1 MTRALPIDALGTII
15 RIDGSA
21 LTDDAWAATQE
32 VWADARAARPAATPA
47 ETVTA
52 HGAIPV
58 ESMLASLSINVTLAA
73 LRCRAGEVLML
84 HAAGLATPDG
94 RVVALVGPSGRG
106 KTTVSRILGRE
117 FAYVSDESIAI
128 TADGAVVPYRKPLSV
143 IENDGAIK
151 AQRSPHELGLLPLP
165 DAPLRLAALVLLDRD
180 DASRVPSIEQVDL
193 AEGIARLAEQA
204 SYLGRLPEPL
214 GTIARHVDAVGGIHR
229 LRYSDASTLGPS
241 ISELASV
248 EWTPREPGGPDS
260 VPSRLVR
267 QRVNSPVSGVWTP
280 APSAAEFATAPLY
293 QRLPALDALFLDDGR
308 VVLLVQHRSSETRV
322 LVLDGIAPTLWRATA
337 RPVSIAE
344 LVEASLARHGS
355 PSGVDAATVVNA
367 RLEELVS
374 QGVMSRCN
382 TRRH

>member
-1 MTRALPIDALGTII
+1 VTRALAIDAIGTII

-32 VWADARAARPAATPA
+32 VWADALAARSAATPA

-84 HAAGLATPDG
+84 HAAGLATADG
-94 RVVALVGPSGRG
+94 RVVVLVGPSGRG

-117 FAYVSDESIAI
+117 FGYVSDESIAI
-128 TADGAVVPYRKPLSV
+128 TAGGAVLPYRKPLSV
-143 IENDGAIK
+143 IENDGSIK
-151 AQRSPHELGLLPLP
+151 AQRSSHELGLLPLP

-180 DASRVPSIEQVDL
+180 DVTHVPSIEQVDL

-214 GTIARHVDAVGGIHR
+214 GTIAGHVDAVGGIHR
-229 LRYSDASTLGPS
+229 LRYSDASTLAPS
-241 ISELASV
+241 IRKLASV
-248 EWTPREPGGPDS
+248 GPTPREQASGFVRGPTGSPSSEPRTHALPAADS
-260 VPSRLVR
+260 
-267 QRVNSPVSGVWTP
+267 
-280 APSAAEFATAPLY
+280 ATAPFYL
-293 QRLPALDALFLDDGR
+293 RCPALDALPLEDGR
-308 VVLLVQHRSSETRV
+308 VVLLVTHPSSETRV

-337 RPVSIAE
+337 RPASMAE
-344 LVEASLARHGS
+344 LVDAALARHGS
-355 PSGVDAATVVNA
+355 ASGLDPATVVTA
-367 RLEELVS
+367 RLEELTS
-374 QGVMSRCN
+374 QGVISRC
-382 TRRH
+382 TSGH